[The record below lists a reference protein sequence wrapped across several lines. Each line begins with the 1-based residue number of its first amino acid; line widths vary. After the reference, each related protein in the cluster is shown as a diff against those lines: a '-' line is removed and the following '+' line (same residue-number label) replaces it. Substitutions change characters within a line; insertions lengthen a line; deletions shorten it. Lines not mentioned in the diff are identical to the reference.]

1 MTILAVNG
9 SPRKKWNTAQVLKS
23 VLDGAAKA
31 GAETKLVHL
40 YDYDFKGCVSCF
52 ECKRL
57 GGKNY
62 GRCAVKD
69 GLTPLLAE
77 AAEADAL
84 VIGTPVYF
92 GAETGETRSFIER
105 MLFPYLTYTPGYAAI
120 FPRKIPTAMVYTM
133 NVPEDVMEQRNYGH
147 MTGLAQGFMSR
158 TFGSCEVLTVNDTY
172 QFDDYAKYLCTVWDA
187 EAKAQRRK
195 DVFPQDL
202 VKASALGERLAAG
215 CEGEAK
221 S

>member
-40 YDYDFKGCVSCF
+40 YDYDFKGCISCF
-52 ECKRL
+52 ECKRI

-69 GLTPLLAE
+69 GLTPLLAK

-84 VIGTPVYF
+84 VVGTPVYF

-105 MLFPYLTYTPGYAAI
+105 LLFPYLTYTPGYAAI

-133 NVPEDVMEQRNYGH
+133 NVPETVMEERNYGH
-147 MTGLAQGFMSR
+147 MTGLAQSFMSR
-158 TFGSCEVLTVNDTY
+158 TFGACEVLTVNDTY
-172 QFDDYAKYLCTVWDA
+172 QFDDYTKYLCTVWDA
-187 EAKAQRRK
+187 EAKAKRREE
-195 DVFPQDL
+195 VFPQDL
-202 VKASALGERLAAG
+202 AKAFALGERLAAG
-215 CEGEAK
+215 FKE
-221 S
+221 

>member
-40 YDYDFKGCVSCF
+40 YDYDFKGCISCF
-52 ECKRL
+52 ECKRI

-105 MLFPYLTYTPGYAAI
+105 LLFPYLTYTPGYAAI

-133 NVPEDVMEQRNYGH
+133 NVPETVMEERNYGH
-147 MTGLAQGFMSR
+147 MTGLSQGFMSR
-158 TFGSCEVLTVNDTY
+158 TFGACEVLTVNDTY
-172 QFDDYAKYLCTVWDA
+172 QFDDYTKYLCTVWDA
-187 EAKAQRRK
+187 EAKAKRREE
-195 DVFPQDL
+195 VFPQDL
-202 VKASALGERLAAG
+202 AKAFALGERLAAG